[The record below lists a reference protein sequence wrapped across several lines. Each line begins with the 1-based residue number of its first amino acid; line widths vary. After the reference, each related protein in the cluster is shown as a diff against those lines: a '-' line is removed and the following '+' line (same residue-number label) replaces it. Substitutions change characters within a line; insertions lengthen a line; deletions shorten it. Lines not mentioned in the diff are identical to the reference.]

1 MPRPIDDRV
10 RKTIFAMMDA
20 GASTRAIAEA
30 TGVSGATVRR
40 MRAQRQPAK
49 ALKSAQPSLNP
60 RTHTRDGEALK
71 SAQPAQPIERM
82 PISDNRAFQGMV
94 GLIDPLLDQFHACT
108 SIATQGE
115 RAYVMNMYANTLVKI
130 YSKIGTWTGLDDPA
144 PIVATVSPLDDFA
157 RSLEAYETAEQM
169 KEGMDAVGTHRA

>member
-20 GASTRAIAEA
+20 GASTAAIAEA

-40 MRAQRQPAK
+40 IRAQRQPAK

-60 RTHTRDGEALK
+60 RTHTRDGDALK

-94 GLIDPLLDQFHACT
+94 GLIDPLLDQFKACT
-108 SIATQGE
+108 SIKKEGE
-115 RAYVMNMYANTLVKI
+115 RAYVMTMYADKLIKI
-130 YSKIGTWTGLDDPA
+130 YSKIGSWTGLDDPA